1 VNKQAASLAQR
12 RAELVEQCAH
22 QRAFLAQECASLRA
36 PLGGGGLSSYLRAH
50 KATTLALAGAA
61 LGLLATRPKKLLS
74 FAAAGLSMWKL
85 ARRMLPLL
93 SRLRGD

>member
-1 VNKQAASLAQR
+1 MNKQAASLAQR

-36 PLGGGGLSSYLRAH
+36 PLGGGGLRGYLGSH
-50 KATTLALAGAA
+50 KAATLALAGVA

-74 FAAAGLSMWKL
+74 FTAAGLSMWKL
-85 ARRMLPLL
+85 ARRVLPML
-93 SRLRGD
+93 SRPRAD